1 MKVAKVKSSV
11 QISGEVQ
18 SSQFEIVFDRHMVKI
33 LSDQLYE
40 DKVLAIVRELSTN
53 AVDSQK
59 EAGVTRQFQV
69 HLPSW
74 DDMNFW
80 IRDFGTGMSP
90 EKVDNIYRKYGASD
104 RNESN
109 DFTGCMGLGSKTPF
123 CYHTKTFTVDS
134 WWDGK
139 HYQYACFLNEDGM
152 PEIAKMVDGEE
163 SDEPS
168 GVKVTLPVKQYDR
181 YDFEEAAQSVY
192 KFFDQTPEMVGSS
205 ITIEK
210 PNYTLEN
217 GNWKYDENE
226 DYGMRIVMGNV
237 AYRVTESALGELGPA
252 QRKVV
257 NAAFHVYV
265 PIGEVGV
272 TASREGLDYTNRT
285 KTHIRAII
293 NNIIKDFNK
302 QAQDDISKAKNLWEA
317 RKRFVE
323 YERASLQGIFDASKI
338 TYDGTTLFNEDG
350 HIDFND
356 MVADGKIEVYK
367 YTKSSWRQPERSRI
381 RALRITSKNI
391 LFFDNDIKVGGFV
404 RALHACKTKSE
415 DVILVK
421 CLDMTGRVDKDG
433 NPVSVVPID
442 QIRAEFCEIMGFDES
457 YMKPISTIPS
467 PTARGTSGKKRGKTT
482 PVMEYQNN
490 KQNLKTEYW
499 KNADVD
505 IEDGGVYVEF
515 NRFSVKM
522 ENEEDYEHPKVVYDI
537 LKILDNLDIALPT
550 VYGIKTAVLS
560 DFDEHPD
567 WTEFWTWA
575 KLEVEKKVA
584 GKDLYSKEKY
594 QKELDSLGYT
604 GYYSSRRLDLQ
615 YIHRLAK
622 HCNPCTQLAKFSE
635 AVKVVE
641 ELAKG
646 WEDLRQ
652 MRNACEYFNIPIKTV
667 KTQAYNLKTK
677 EDLVYQVYPL
687 LKTLTDTQVNKCYEH
702 VGLYINAVDG

>member
-11 QISGEVQ
+11 QISGDVQ

-90 EKVDNIYRKYGASD
+90 DKVDNIYRKYGASD

-134 WWDGK
+134 WWNGM

-152 PEIAKMVDGEE
+152 PEIAKMVDGVE

-181 YDFEEAAQSVY
+181 YDFEEAATSVY
-192 KFFDQTPEMVGSS
+192 KFFDQMPEILGNKIV
-205 ITIEK
+205 IKK
-210 PNYTLEN
+210 PDYVLEQ

-226 DYGMRIVMGNV
+226 EYGMRIVMGNV
-237 AYRVTESALGELGPA
+237 AYRVSETALGDLTES
-252 QRKVV
+252 QRRVV
-257 NAAFHVYV
+257 NAGFHVYV

-293 NNIIKDFNK
+293 NDIIADFND
-302 QAQDDISKAKNLWEA
+302 QAQNDISKAKNLWEA

-323 YERASLQGIFDASKI
+323 YERDSLRGIFDASKI
-338 TYDGTTLFNEDG
+338 TYDGKALFNEDG
-350 HIDFND
+350 HVDFND

-367 YTKSSWRQPERSRI
+367 YTRSSWRQPERSRI
-381 RALRITSKNI
+381 RALRITNKDI

-404 RALHACKTKSE
+404 RALHMCKKESKDT
-415 DVILVK
+415 VLVK
-421 CLDMTGRVDKDG
+421 FIDMTGRVDKDG
-433 NPVSVVPID
+433 NPVPVVPID
-442 QIRAEFCEIMGFDES
+442 QIKAEFCEIMGFEES
-457 YMKPISTIPS
+457 YMTPISTIPS
-467 PTARGTSGKKRGKTT
+467 PTARGTSGKKRGKTS
-482 PVMEYQNN
+482 PVMEYQDSR
-490 KQNLKTEYW
+490 QDLKTEYW
-499 KNADVD
+499 KNAEID
-505 IEDGGVYVEF
+505 IEDGGIYVEF
-515 NRFSVKM
+515 SRFSVKM
-522 ENEEDYEHPKVVYDI
+522 GDTNEHRHPQDVYDI
-537 LKILDNLDIALPT
+537 MNMLGKLGIDRPT
-550 VYGIKTAVLS
+550 VYGVKTAGLE
-560 DFDEHPD
+560 DFQEHPE
-567 WTEFWTWA
+567 WTEFWDWA
-575 KLEVEKKVA
+575 KAEVEKVVA

-594 QKELDSLGYT
+594 RKELDNLGYT
-604 GYYSSRRLDLQ
+604 GYYSSRRLDLL
-615 YIHRLAK
+615 YIHKLAK
-622 HCNPCTQLAKFSE
+622 HCNDCTALKKFSE
-635 AVKVVE
+635 SVKVVE
-641 ELAKG
+641 DLAKG
-646 WEDLRQ
+646 WEDLRD
-652 MRNACEYFNIPIKTV
+652 MRGACAHFNIPIPKAN
-667 KTQAYNLKTK
+667 TQTFNLKSK
-677 EDLVYQVYPL
+677 EDLVYQTYPL
-687 LKTLTDTQVNKCYEH
+687 LKTLSDTQVSKNYEH
-702 VGLYINAVDG
+702 VGVYINAIDG